1 MEAGAFVGLG
11 QCLVEEFLLG
21 GLFRGDPEFTF
32 GTGQALELLPV
43 AGDLQQCQYRVGRLC
58 AHAQPVLG
66 PLGVDADQRGVF
78 FGLVDADVFDDLAV
92 AAGAGVG
99 DHDTVL
105 GGADFA

>member
-1 MEAGAFVGLG
+1 MEAGALVGFG

-21 GLFRGDPEFTF
+21 GLFRGNPEFTF

-78 FGLVDADVFDDLAV
+78 FGLVDANVFDDFAV
-92 AAGAGVG
+92 TAGAGVG

-105 GGADFA
+105 GVADFA